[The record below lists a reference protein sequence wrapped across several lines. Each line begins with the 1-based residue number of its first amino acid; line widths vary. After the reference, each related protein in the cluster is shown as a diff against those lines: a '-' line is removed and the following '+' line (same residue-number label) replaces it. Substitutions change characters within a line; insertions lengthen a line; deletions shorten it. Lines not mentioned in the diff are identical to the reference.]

1 MAKFILSI
9 RWLFVLVIVFLVAGI
24 SGSNYIFSY
33 YLYEEQLNQNF
44 LNFSSLFQKEVE
56 LLTKPVESIIYNI
69 QALVCLRTLDFNDIE
84 KTNKLLIN
92 LMNKYPYVTSINY
105 GDGKGNGYLILN
117 DRGTWLNRIKRAE
130 EKGYVT
136 WNHLDKE
143 SKIIKKTI
151 TKDNYDPRQT
161 VWYKQALNSQ
171 DIAWSEE
178 YIFRTTKDP
187 GVTASFLLNQK
198 TQEVIGVDI
207 MIKDLSLALKKIKQT
222 NLYPE
227 ARLYLI
233 SDTKNLIA
241 TTDEVFFKPGKIYS
255 VNERDFPLLYETL
268 KTKGTSK
275 FDFKGQRWFVKTS
288 LLKMGNRNLSLII
301 LIPHSFMTKNLNLHI
316 FYQLLVSMF
325 LLFLVIIYIS
335 KRYMN
340 PLIDISKEIVNFGI
354 KEIPLKKL
362 RQRTDELGLL
372 SRAISDASSEILK
385 SKKQLEDSE
394 KKCRT
399 VSNLA
404 PVGIYLVNGETEK
417 FEEANFK
424 GLSMLGFTPEEIKQK
439 TLNEIFCLDKA
450 IELKKFKEKDSLET
464 ICKVIDKHG
473 RDLEFSIKAIKIMLE
488 NKPYVLISAD
498 DITEIKKLER
508 KMLEAEQ
515 FESVRRSL
523 GEAVHRFKDL
533 INVIQ
538 GFATLAQSR
547 EASDFTKNALDQIIN
562 ASKRALYLT
571 REILTVTGDRKY
583 DIQNIDLNSLIL
595 SIKTKIETLVEES
608 IKVIFEV
615 SDKPLPVKLDIEAFD
630 EIIINLVS
638 NAKDAMIKGG
648 MLTIKTE
655 TASLLDKQF
664 CVLSI
669 SDTGTGMDE
678 ETKKRIFEPFFTSKG
693 ASGTGLGLSIVYK
706 IVKDHGGFI
715 EVESEVGKG
724 TIFKIY
730 FPFADKF

>member
-9 RWLFVLVIVFLVAGI
+9 RWLFVLVIVLLVAGI
-24 SGSNYIFSY
+24 IGSNYIFSY
-33 YLYEEQLNQNF
+33 YLYEEQLTQNF
-44 LNFSSLFQKEVE
+44 LNFASIFQKEVE

-69 QALVCLRTLDFNDIE
+69 QALVCDRTLNFNDIE
-84 KTNKLLIN
+84 KSNKF
-92 LMNKYPYVTSINY
+92 LMNFMYKYPYVTSINY

-117 DRGTWLNRIKRAE
+117 DRGTWLNRIKKAE
-130 EKGYVT
+130 EKEYVT

-143 SKIIKKTI
+143 GKIIKKTI

-187 GVTASFLLNQK
+187 GITASLLLNIK
-198 TQEVIGVDI
+198 TQEVIGIDM
-207 MIKDLSLALKKIKQT
+207 MIKDLSLILNKIKQT

-233 SDTKNLIA
+233 SDRKNLIA
-241 TTDEVFFKPGKIYS
+241 TTDEGIFKPGKIYY
-255 VNERDFPLLYETL
+255 VNERDFPLLYEAL
-268 KTKGTSK
+268 KLKGIGK
-275 FDFKGQRWFVKTS
+275 FTFQGQKWLVKIS
-288 LLKMGNRNLSLII
+288 FLKIGNRNLSLII
-301 LIPHSFMTKNLNLHI
+301 LIPYSFMTKNLNLNI
-316 FYQLLVSMF
+316 FYQLLVSIF
-325 LLFLVIIYIS
+325 LLFLVLIYIS

-354 KEIPLKKL
+354 KEIPLQKL
-362 RQRTDELGLL
+362 SQRTDEIGLL

-385 SKKQLEDSE
+385 SKRQLEESE

-404 PVGIYLVNGETEK
+404 PVGIYLVNSETER

-424 GLSMLGFTPEEIKQK
+424 GLSMLGFTLEELKEK
-439 TLNEIFCLDKA
+439 TLNEIFCLEKA
-450 IELKKFKEKDSLET
+450 IEPKNFKEKDSLET
-464 ICKVIDKHG
+464 ICKVIDKQG
-473 RDLEFSIKAIKIMLE
+473 RNLEFSIKGIKIMLE
-488 NKPYVLISAD
+488 NKPYILISAD

-515 FESVRRSL
+515 FELVRRSL

-547 EASDFTKNALDQIIN
+547 EANDFTKNALAQIIN
-562 ASKRALYLT
+562 ASKRAIYLT

-583 DIQNIDLNSLIL
+583 DIQNTDLNYLIL
-595 SIKTKIETLVEES
+595 SMKTKIETLVEKS
-608 IKVIFEV
+608 INVIFEV

-630 EIIINLVS
+630 EIIINLLY
-638 NAKDAMIKGG
+638 NAKDAMIKRG

-655 TASLLDKQF
+655 IASLLDKQF

-678 ETKKRIFEPFFTSKG
+678 ETRKRIFEPFFTTKG

-724 TIFKIY
+724 TTFKIY
-730 FPFADKF
+730 FPFADKS